1 MIRAVDLALFQSA
14 NALVDRS
21 FTLDALMALA
31 LDRVVL
37 KGGPIAACFLFAWW
51 HGTPGQRQSSN
62 RKTLLLTLC
71 ALFVVA
77 PVMKLVSTTMPLSPR
92 PLVTAENVYVLDH
105 GAMVARG
112 MTDYRVP
119 ATGLA
124 ADLSQKAAEGTIAG
138 NDLASFPS
146 DHAALF
152 AAFAGGILLAM
163 RAAGLAASI
172 WAIIGVFLPRVVTG
186 LHWPSDMIAGALA
199 GLVVL
204 ALVLT
209 AGRRL
214 FDRPLTWLLTLAER
228 HPAWSQ
234 AIILLALFEAA
245 GAMSTL
251 SRIAEL
257 AKGAIGL

>member
-1 MIRAVDLALFQSA
+1 MP
-14 NALVDRS
+14 N
-21 FTLDALMALA
+21 
-31 LDRVVL
+31 
-37 KGGPIAACFLFAWW
+37 GFA
-51 HGTPGQRQSSN
+51 P
-62 RKTLLLTLC
+62 
-71 ALFVVA
+71 A
-77 PVMKLVSTTMPLSPR
+77 PV
-92 PLVTAENVYVLDH
+92 TA
-105 GAMVARG
+105 
-112 MTDYRVP
+112 
-119 ATGLA
+119 
-124 ADLSQKAAEGTIAG
+124 SQ
-138 NDLASFPS
+138 
-146 DHAALF
+146 
-152 AAFAGGILLAM
+152 
-163 RAAGLAASI
+163 
-172 WAIIGVFLPRVVTG
+172 
-186 LHWPSDMIAGALA
+186 IAGALA